1 MKHAG
6 PAALDALEPLLE
18 RIRAT
23 GVLKEKGRG
32 IFYLKSRAFLHF
44 HEDPKGLFADIR
56 NAAGTD
62 FDRFRADETEGVEA
76 VMTRLKNL

>member
-62 FDRFRADETEGVEA
+62 FDRFRVDEMEGVEA
-76 VMTRLKNL
+76 VMTRLKTL